1 MTNIF
6 TFDTCVGI
14 KMIENKNFFTLLSCR
29 LNFDDS
35 IIHVPIQSINEFES
49 NKYDS
54 GSIIELVKKLND
66 DNIVTDYI
74 TDDVVNHASALRKKY
89 PMLHRGD
96 DIILAC
102 ALLNSTTLITCDR
115 DLITTANLAGIGTIN
130 PDFLITVHNNDDKKH
145 KLTSVMGKII
155 KKTHISSL
163 VHIPRRRHSGNKKE

>member
-1 MTNIF
+1 MTNTF

-14 KMIENKNFFTLLSCR
+14 KMIENKNFFILLSCR
-29 LNFDDS
+29 LNFVDS

-54 GSIIELVKKLND
+54 DSIIELVKKLNN
-66 DNIVTDYI
+66 DNIITDYI

-89 PMLHRGD
+89 PMLHSGD

-102 ALLNSTTLITCDR
+102 ASLNSTTLITCDR
-115 DLITTANLAGIGTIN
+115 DLITAANLAGIGTIN
-130 PDFLITVHNNDDKKH
+130 PDFLITIHNDDKKH

-163 VHIPRRRHSGNKKE
+163 VHMPRRRRLCNKKE